1 MAKSK
6 LNKGKPKLKIT
17 DMGSTTK
24 STVKAPKA
32 KSTGSSGGS
41 SGKKKKSTG
50 VKKSSGSTPKKER
63 QYQRPLDPAR
73 EKLYALTSVA
83 NERYWNLRREGVASR
98 AAIEAERTLTNSHR
112 EKYFDTNNEMFTANL
127 PSKREINRELSRV
140 MAFLND
146 PTSFAPASETFQSQM
161 ATGLFGAQWRK
172 DGGGGYDPERVSKS
186 DAEMVFDI
194 YSRVISAG
202 GGWER
207 VIGYFRLMSPGLID
221 YGSTNLI
228 NAIYDMVQNKESINL
243 SDGIE
248 QVEGEIIK
256 RSLQMIDE
264 MRDMYE
270 NLAEMQMKGNDYG
283 SILTDKELETNKAY
297 WSYIRSKKG

>member
-6 LNKGKPKLKIT
+6 LNKGKPRLKIN

-24 STVKAPKA
+24 STVKAAKA
-32 KSTGSSGGS
+32 KSAGSSGGS
-41 SGKKKKSTG
+41 SGKKKEGTG
-50 VKKSSGSTPKKER
+50 AKKSSGSTPKKER
-63 QYQRPLDPAR
+63 KYYRPLDPAR

-207 VIGYFRLMSPGLID
+207 VIGYFRLMSPGLVD

-243 SDGIE
+243 SEGIE

-270 NLAEMQMKGNDYG
+270 NLTDLQMKGNDYG
-283 SILTDKELETNKAY
+283 SILTAKELETNKAY
-297 WSYIRSKKG
+297 WAYLKSKKG

>member
-6 LNKGKPKLKIT
+6 LNKGKPRLKIN

-32 KSTGSSGGS
+32 KSTGSSAS
-41 SGKKKKSTG
+41 SNKKKKDTG
-50 VKKSSGSTPKKER
+50 AKKSSGSTPKKER

-73 EKLYALTSVA
+73 EKLYVLTSEA

-207 VIGYFRLMSPGLID
+207 VIGYFRLMSPGLVD

-243 SDGIE
+243 SEGIE

-270 NLAEMQMKGNDYG
+270 NLTDLQMKGNDYG
-283 SILTDKELETNKAY
+283 SILTAKELETNKAY
-297 WSYIRSKKG
+297 WAYLKSKKG

>member
-6 LNKGKPKLKIT
+6 LNSGKPKLKLNS
-17 DMGSTTK
+17 MESTTK
-24 STVKAPKA
+24 SKVKAPKA
-32 KSTGSSGGS
+32 KSAAASKGSSS
-41 SGKKKKSTG
+41 KKKEPVG
-50 VKKSSGSTPKKER
+50 AKKSSGSTPKKER

-83 NERYWNLRREGVASR
+83 NERYWKLREQGVASR
-98 AAIEAERTLTNSHR
+98 AAIEAERSLTNSHR
-112 EKYFDTNNEMFTANL
+112 EKYYQTNLEMFTANL
-127 PSKREINRELSRV
+127 SSKREINRELART